1 MFTTQLTVSHQLVQD
16 RVQDLRRIAGHT
28 RLRREAKHGHVRHR
42 RRP

>member
-1 MFTTQLTVSHQLVQD
+1 MYSTQLTVSHQLVQD

-28 RLRREAKHGHVRHR
+28 RLRREARQNHFRHR